1 MATKAK
7 TTKRTTKSVKT
18 VKKQSVNSEVAN
30 LAAATA
36 TLFGGAAVILIGI
49 LQNNDDIKLLLV
61 GFGAALLV
69 LGGILVGMST
79 KPRKKKK

>member
-7 TTKRTTKSVKT
+7 TTKRPTAKKT
-18 VKKQSVNSEVAN
+18 LRKNTSQETGN
-30 LAAATA
+30 LTAAAA
-36 TLFGGAAVILIGI
+36 SLFGGAVVVLIGT
-49 LQNNDDIKLLLV
+49 LQRNDDIKLLLV

-69 LGGILVGMST
+69 LGGVLVGMST

>member
-7 TTKRTTKSVKT
+7 TTKKT
-18 VKKQSVNSEVAN
+18 VSKKTSRKGLPQESGN

-36 TLFGGAAVILIGI
+36 ALFGGGAVALIGT
-49 LQNNDDIKLLLV
+49 LQRNDDIKLLLV

-69 LGGILVGMST
+69 LGGVLVGMST
-79 KPRKKKK
+79 KPRKKK

>member
-7 TTKRTTKSVKT
+7 TTKRTTAKKSLRKVIP
-18 VKKQSVNSEVAN
+18 QDAGN
-30 LAAATA
+30 LSAAAA
-36 TLFGGAAVILIGI
+36 TLFGGAAVVLIGT
-49 LQNNDDIKLLLV
+49 LQRNDDIKLLLV

-69 LGGILVGMST
+69 LGGVLVGMST

>member
-7 TTKRTTKSVKT
+7 TTKRTTKSTKT
-18 VKKQSVNSEVAN
+18 VKKQNANNEVAN

-36 TLFGGAAVILIGI
+36 TLFGGGAVILIGI
-49 LQNNDDIKLLLV
+49 LQSNDDIKLLLV

-69 LGGILVGMST
+69 LGGVLVGMST
-79 KPRKKKK
+79 KPLKKK